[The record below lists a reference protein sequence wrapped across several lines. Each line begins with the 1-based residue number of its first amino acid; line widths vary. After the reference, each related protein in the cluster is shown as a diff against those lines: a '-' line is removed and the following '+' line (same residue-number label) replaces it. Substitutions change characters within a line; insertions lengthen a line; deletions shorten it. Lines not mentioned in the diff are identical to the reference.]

1 MERKFLIQHTKKIES
16 NYSPILSS
24 PFYNAYLSN
33 GKCSYY
39 NHGWREI
46 LPCIYD
52 CIKFPLIKDNIIAVS
67 MHDKFGIVN
76 FDNEAL
82 TEFIYDTTED
92 AQKALFQ
99 IQENYLQKQIKK
111 KDITDYYNIYEAKE

>member
-1 MERKFLIQHTKKIES
+1 
-16 NYSPILSS
+16 
-24 PFYNAYLSN
+24 
-33 GKCSYY
+33 
-39 NHGWREI
+39 
-46 LPCIYD
+46 
-52 CIKFPLIKDNIIAVS
+52 

-99 IQENYLQKQIKK
+99 IQENYLQKQIKRTLQITTIFTKQKNGRIKEK
-111 KDITDYYNIYEAKE
+111 KY

>member
-1 MERKFLIQHTKKIES
+1 
-16 NYSPILSS
+16 
-24 PFYNAYLSN
+24 
-33 GKCSYY
+33 
-39 NHGWREI
+39 
-46 LPCIYD
+46 
-52 CIKFPLIKDNIIAVS
+52 

-111 KDITDYYNIYEAKE
+111 KDITDYYNIYEA

>member
-99 IQENYLQKQIKK
+99 IQENYLQCIFRSIPVHIPVAYK
-111 KDITDYYNIYEAKE
+111 A

>member
-1 MERKFLIQHTKKIES
+1 
-16 NYSPILSS
+16 
-24 PFYNAYLSN
+24 
-33 GKCSYY
+33 
-39 NHGWREI
+39 
-46 LPCIYD
+46 
-52 CIKFPLIKDNIIAVS
+52 

-111 KDITDYYNIYEAKE
+111 KDITDYYNIYEAKEWKNKREKNTKTKQLYMPMLPL